1 MEWRASETPRQGIRC
16 LLPPDQIFPA
26 AKVWS
31 GEKRV
36 AETQTAARMV
46 GGKYHIVYFT
56 TSNVLLGESC
66 DAFLYMINA
75 SVYLVDHL
83 IMPETDNMPT

>member
-1 MEWRASETPRQGIRC
+1 MG
-16 LLPPDQIFPA
+16 
-26 AKVWS
+26 
-31 GEKRV
+31 
-36 AETQTAARMV
+36 
-46 GGKYHIVYFT
+46 GGKYHIMYLK
-56 TSNVLLGESC
+56 TSNVFLGKSC

>member
-1 MEWRASETPRQGIRC
+1 MRMFMDGKTFIAAESGFSGGKMEQKRKAEIRA
-16 LLPPDQIFPA
+16 
-26 AKVWS
+26 
-31 GEKRV
+31 
-36 AETQTAARMV
+36 AARMV

-66 DAFLYMINA
+66 DAFPYMINA

>member
-1 MEWRASETPRQGIRC
+1 MARQRNAASGHKMVI
-16 LLPPDQIFPA
+16 A
-26 AKVWS
+26 AGSDFSGGKVMVRG
-31 GEKRV
+31 GES
-36 AETQTAARMV
+36 AETRTAARMG

-83 IMPETDNMPT
+83 IMPETDYMPT

>member
-1 MEWRASETPRQGIRC
+1 
-16 LLPPDQIFPA
+16 
-26 AKVWS
+26 
-31 GEKRV
+31 
-36 AETQTAARMV
+36 MV

>member
-1 MEWRASETPRQGIRC
+1 MFI
-16 LLPPDQIFPA
+16 A
-26 AKVWS
+26 AGSDFSGDKVMVRG
-31 GEKRV
+31 GES
-36 AETQTAARMV
+36 AETRTAARMV